1 MNDTNILHYQM
12 FIQEKLAQ
20 IFANYSLQRLFIF
33 YFQLKFQNR
42 EKEVVNRVSKSQ
54 AEKINWLCH
63 IFESAH

>member
-20 IFANYSLQRLFIF
+20 ILQTLPYKDSPYFI
-33 YFQLKFQNR
+33 LKFQNR

-54 AEKINWLCH
+54 AEKINWLCY